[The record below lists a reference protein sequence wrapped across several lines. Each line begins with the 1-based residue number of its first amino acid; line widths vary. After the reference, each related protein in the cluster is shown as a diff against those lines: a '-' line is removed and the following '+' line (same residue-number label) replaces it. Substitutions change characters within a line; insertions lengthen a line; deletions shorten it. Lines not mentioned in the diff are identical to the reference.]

1 VIGTYIKWGGPG
13 VALFIALSAATGIGA
28 QSSTQVSME
37 AGGAFLDLSP
47 AAASSLSAAFERA
60 GDLTAFR
67 ASCTLQGRANT
78 GAYGSAE
85 GRGEFSWTP
94 GGISSLLVIEGGV
107 SGGDSTAL
115 SWRGSGSLALNLD
128 GLDLSGDFK
137 AGLERRSDLGVL
149 STLATSGL
157 GASFVA
163 GEFLLKPRFDASAS
177 FADLGT
183 TTWTFLPGLGLSW
196 YPGLPI
202 SASFAAGWSRAMAGN
217 SEADSLVAEA
227 SLYAAAGPLYGSLDG
242 SATIGTGG
250 VAEASAA
257 FGLSL
262 DAGRIGKARLGIP
275 LRFSYVLDGSP
286 VMSLFA
292 GISLSLD

>member
-1 VIGTYIKWGGPG
+1 VMGKNIKWGRPCA
-13 VALFIALSAATGIGA
+13 ALLIALAAATGIGA

-37 AGGAFLDLSP
+37 AGGALLDLSP
-47 AAASSLSAAFERA
+47 AAASSLSAAFEKT
-60 GDLTAFR
+60 GNFTAFR

-78 GAYGSAE
+78 GMYGSAE

-94 GGISSLLVIEGGV
+94 GGISSLLVVEGGA

-115 SWRGSGSLALNLD
+115 SWRGSGSLALTLD
-128 GLDLSGDFK
+128 GLDLSADFK

-177 FADLGT
+177 FADQGT
-183 TTWTFLPGLGLSW
+183 TTWTFLAGLGLSW

-202 SASFAAGWSRAMAGN
+202 SAAFAAGWSRAMAG
-217 SEADSLVAEA
+217 SSATDSLVGAA
-227 SLYAAAGPLYGSLDG
+227 SLYAAVGPVYGSLDG
-242 SATIGTGG
+242 SATIGAGG
-250 VAEASAA
+250 VTAASAA
-257 FGLSL
+257 LGLSL
-262 DAGRIGKARLGIP
+262 DAGRIGNARLGIP
-275 LRFSYVLDGSP
+275 TRFSYVLAGSP

-292 GISLSLD
+292 GISLAFD

>member
-1 VIGTYIKWGGPG
+1 MIEKYIKWGRS
-13 VALFIALSAATGIGA
+13 VAALLIALAAVAGIGA

-37 AGGAFLDLSP
+37 AGGALLDLSP
-47 AAASSLSAAFERA
+47 AAASSLSAAFEKT

-78 GAYGSAE
+78 GMYGSAE

-94 GGISSLLVIEGGV
+94 GGISSLLVIEGGA
-107 SGGDSTAL
+107 SSGDSTAL
-115 SWRGSGSLALNLD
+115 SWRGSGSLALTLD
-128 GLDLSGDFK
+128 GLDLSGDFN
-137 AGLERRSDLGVL
+137 AGIERRSDLGVL

-163 GEFLLKPRFDASAS
+163 GEFLLRPRFDASAS

-196 YPGLPI
+196 YPGLPV
-202 SASFAAGWSRAMAGN
+202 SAAFAAGWSRAMAGGAT
-217 SEADSLVAEA
+217 ADSLVAEA

-250 VAEASAA
+250 ITAASAA
-257 FGLSL
+257 LGLSL

-275 LRFSYVLDGSP
+275 MRFSYVLGGSP